1 MMYRP
6 WASVVTPRRL
16 SSYTSTAAPG
26 SICPRVSDTEPVKV
40 KVSWPQLYS
49 VQAHNAI
56 NQPVRQPFIAA

>member
-1 MMYRP
+1 M
-6 WASVVTPRRL
+6 
-16 SSYTSTAAPG
+16 SSSTSTAAPG

-40 KVSWPQLYS
+40 KVSWPQLDS